1 MRPWNFLWMKF
12 DSHGFSLDMLMN
24 YAAALKRGE
33 VDVVADR
40 QLNDEEIVPIKR
52 RVQGFWNE
60 GALVYGTVYNETGV
74 PDGPLHAL
82 TDLKIEEVEN
92 QKPKVSLR
100 QKSYRYGALVHKIF
114 VEDVRQD
121 VDWMGRLSA

>member
-1 MRPWNFLWMKF
+1 MG
-12 DSHGFSLDMLMN
+12 DSTGQD
-24 YAAALKRGE
+24 
-33 VDVVADR
+33 
-40 QLNDEEIVPIKR
+40 
-52 RVQGFWNE
+52 W
-60 GALVYGTVYNETGV
+60 TVYNETGV

-121 VDWMGRLSA
+121 VDWMGRLSAAISGKCFGAPGQPPSDSTGRGQWNP